1 MPSVRRITLDKAS
14 FAECYCLPSARHSAN
29 HLSAVCRVLYLWHSA
44 KCGTFN
50 KEAVSDSVWI
60 LLQRV
65 ACQGAIDLYHMILSS
80 FYLDHVLIDQYYIYN
95 RIHLCLSSSLQ
106 IWNTSEKAAPELST
120 DKQACIAGV
129 RGGRALFLF
138 VCCESFEAYKH

>member
-1 MPSVRRITLDKAS
+1 MDVIVVHQLIIVDT
-14 FAECYCLPSARHSAN
+14 F
-29 HLSAVCRVLYLWHSA
+29 VCR
-44 KCGTFN
+44 
-50 KEAVSDSVWI
+50 E
-60 LLQRV
+60 LLV
-65 ACQGAIDLYHMILSS
+65 KAGAIDLYPMILSS